1 MAKKSFF
8 GKLAEIFEP
17 SSRHHKADP
26 VERFAPQ
33 VPSIIPKKKRTVTGR
48 NFDYGTGKKIR
59 LKKIKREKKLL
70 TKAERAER
78 RARAKF
84 NKNFSY

>member
-33 VPSIIPKKKRTVTGR
+33 VPSIIPKKKRRVTGR
-48 NFDYGTGKKIR
+48 SFNYGTGKAPK
-59 LKKIKREKKLL
+59 LKATYKKTFRHQLDA
-70 TKAERAER
+70 K
-78 RARAKF
+78 ARAKF